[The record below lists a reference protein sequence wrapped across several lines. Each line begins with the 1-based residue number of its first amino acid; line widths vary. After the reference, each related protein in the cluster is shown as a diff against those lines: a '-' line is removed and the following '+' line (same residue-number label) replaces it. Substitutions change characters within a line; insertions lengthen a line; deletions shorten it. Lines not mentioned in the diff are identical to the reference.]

1 MGMKFEDTYFSREDR
16 YSIGIESTSGR
27 YYVSIPVSN
36 GIVDY
41 EEYYGLTQ
49 EQYHT
54 FLLNREAAIQ
64 FVEACRR
71 REHDDLLLQRPG
83 GNRGI
88 PV

>member
-1 MGMKFEDTYFSREDR
+1 MKFDDTYFSRDDR
-16 YSIGIESTSGR
+16 YSIGVESTSGR
-27 YYVSIPVSN
+27 YYASIPVSN

-41 EEYYGLTQ
+41 EEYYELSQ
-49 EQYHT
+49 DQYDN
-54 FLLNREAAIQ
+54 FLNDSAAAIE

-83 GNRGI
+83 TNRGT